1 MSYLRMSERSR
12 SLYIGFDGRSTR
24 ASNKLLEGNNVEL
37 TGSRGEETLVL
48 FWNPEC
54 VFCKNMLPNLKEWQ
68 ADPPEEAP
76 RILVISGGTKEAN
89 EVMVLSSP
97 VMLDQDFIAG
107 RAFGAAGTPSAV
119 LMDAEGRIASEMSV
133 GAPAVLELMG
143 NSPKEA

>member
-1 MSYLRMSERSR
+1 
-12 SLYIGFDGRSTR
+12 
-24 ASNKLLEGNNVEL
+24 
-37 TGSRGEETLVL
+37 
-48 FWNPEC
+48 
-54 VFCKNMLPNLKEWQ
+54 MLPNLKEWQ

-76 RILVISGGTKEAN
+76 KILVISGGTKEAN
-89 EVMVLSSP
+89 EAMVLSSP

-143 NSPKEA
+143 NSPK